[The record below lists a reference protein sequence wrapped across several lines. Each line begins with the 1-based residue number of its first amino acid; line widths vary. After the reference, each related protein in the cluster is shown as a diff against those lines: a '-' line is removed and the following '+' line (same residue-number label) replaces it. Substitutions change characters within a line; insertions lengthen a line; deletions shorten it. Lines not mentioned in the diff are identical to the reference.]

1 MFSSNNSSFTFAV
14 HLPANAFPGYRRN
27 NLLMNIKVIAFDADD
42 TLWVNEPYFK
52 EIEEKFCDLLED
64 YLPRHTLVKEL
75 FKTEIDNLA
84 LYGYGVKGFM
94 LSMIETALRVTNNTL
109 SLEVIEK
116 AIGYGKELLQKPIEL
131 LEGVEDVLKALKGK
145 YRLVVATKGD
155 LLDQERKLKKSGL
168 EHYFHHIEIMSDKQE
183 TDYKKLIR
191 HLDIQPSE
199 FLMMGN
205 SLKSDVLPVL
215 AIGGH
220 GIHIPYHTTWA
231 HEHVENKVEHV
242 NFKQV
247 VHMNEVLTLL
257 SSPMT

>member
-1 MFSSNNSSFTFAV
+1 MD
-14 HLPANAFPGYRRN
+14 
-27 NLLMNIKVIAFDADD
+27 IKVIAFDADD

-75 FKTEIDNLA
+75 FKTEIDNLS

-94 LSMIETALRVTNNTL
+94 LSMIETALRVTNKTL
-109 SLEVIEK
+109 SIEVIEK
-116 AIGYGKELLQKPIEL
+116 ALGFGKDLLQKDIEL
-131 LEGVEDVLKALKGK
+131 LEGVEEVLKTLKGK

-183 TDYKKLIR
+183 SDYTKLIK
-191 HLDIQPSE
+191 HLDIQPSQ

-220 GIHIPYHTTWA
+220 GVHIPYHTTWA
-231 HEHVENKVEHV
+231 HEHVENKVEHE
-242 NFKQV
+242 NFRQV
-247 VHMNEVLTLL
+247 THMKEVLAFL
-257 SSPMT
+257 